1 VRDYNF
7 AFHDRRSFK
16 ERWVVAQVQ
25 KPKNAA
31 STVVGGL
38 QILVHDISDDEAE
51 RKRIERELANVEKQ
65 IAGKESKLANEKFV
79 QNAKS
84 EVVEAERA
92 RLAELQGQRQTLQ
105 RALSELI

>member
-1 VRDYNF
+1 MRDYNF

-38 QILVHDISDDEAE
+38 QILVHAISDD
-51 RKRIERELANVEKQ
+51 
-65 IAGKESKLANEKFV
+65 
-79 QNAKS
+79 
-84 EVVEAERA
+84 EAERA
-92 RLAELQGQRQTLQ
+92 RLAELQGRRQTLQ